1 MMNKKNKNANL
12 ENLRGL
18 FFLVGLIIALGSILF
33 AFEWKSTPQAAMDLG
48 NTSFVQDEFVYIP
61 QTTNEKKELPPQKVE
76 VAIFELVD
84 NDSDVDDDLDFFD
97 TEPTDDNIFN
107 LNDFVFIPTKNKN
120 EEEEEILTFVDDMPE
135 FPGGENALLSFL
147 GSNVRYPVIAQ
158 ENGIQGRVYVSFVI
172 DETGNIND
180 VSIIRGVDVS
190 LDNEAIRVV
199 RLMPKWKPG
208 KQGGKAVK
216 VRYNVPI
223 FFDLK

>member
-18 FFLVGLIIALGSILF
+18 FFLVGLIVALGSILF

-76 VAIFELVD
+76 VAFFELVD
-84 NDSDVDDDLDFFD
+84 NDSEVDDDLDFFD

-180 VSIIRGVDVS
+180 VCIIRGVDVS

-208 KQGGKAVK
+208 KQGGKTVK

-223 FFDLK
+223 FFELK

>member
-18 FFLVGLIIALGSILF
+18 FFLIGLIIALGSILF

-48 NTSFVQDEFVYIP
+48 NTTFVQDEFVYIP

-76 VAIFELVD
+76 VAFFELVD
-84 NDSDVDDDLDFFD
+84 NDSEVDDDLDFFD

-180 VSIIRGVDVS
+180 VCIIRGVDVS